1 MRKYGKSPLP
11 GIISIVLLLAFAEG
25 NAGDASLEPTEYE
38 LMSLLVN
45 DEYEKEFSLILI
57 SRETESWCLGGQ
69 LGILRETWPELKNET
84 IDAMIVNN
92 RVGTCRVEERF
103 SLLVEC
109 RLLSEREY
117 AGVLQPGRTIEAGSA
132 SAGSGMAQYAGA
144 LADAAPDWDNFDR
157 VFPDA
162 QGYLTFSRAG
172 FDAERTQALVI
183 FSNAYRC
190 SGTSIM
196 PDKRKIA
203 YFRNRGSGWEL
214 VGISSGIDVMGQ

>member
-1 MRKYGKSPLP
+1 MRKYGKSLLT
-11 GIISIVLLLAFAEG
+11 GIISIVLLPAFAEG
-25 NAGDASLEPTEYE
+25 NAGDSPLEPTEYE

-45 DEYEKEFSLILI
+45 DEYEKEFSLIII

-69 LGILRETWPELKNET
+69 LGILRETWPELRNET
-84 IDAMIVNN
+84 IDALIVNN
-92 RVGTCRVEERF
+92 RGGTCRVEERF

-117 AGVLQPGRTIEAGSA
+117 VGVLQPGRTIEAGSA
-132 SAGSGMAQYAGA
+132 AAGAGMAQYAGA
-144 LADAAPDWDNFDR
+144 LGDAAPDWDNFDR

-190 SGTSIM
+190 SGTSMM

-203 YFRNRGSGWEL
+203 YFRNREGGWEL
-214 VGISSGIDVMGQ
+214 VGISCGIDIMGR